1 MLPHVVL
8 CTQLNQGLL
17 QPLQLSIL
25 LVVQKFKDGD
35 AVVDLEP
42 EGMHQVVD
50 HDDVL
55 EGPVLDDPEVLDEK
69 AVLSFH
75 AVLSMQKPE
84 DSLLGSVQV
93 VDDGLCVVEG
103 PGCENV
109 DVEVLTH
116 IGKEFEAVGPDVEF
130 KLVPLVV
137 VSHISFFLL
146 VEDGVDQSLIEVHHQ
161 KFLLRIYVVQQV
173 PAGSGSLTPF
183 FLMYSCDGPLRL
195 LTE

>member
-1 MLPHVVL
+1 MLPHVVFR
-8 CTQLNQGLL
+8 TQLNQSLL
-17 QPLQLSIL
+17 QPLELPIL

-35 AVVDLEP
+35 AVVDLEA
-42 EGMHQVVD
+42 EGVNQVVN

-130 KLVPLVV
+130 ELVPLVV

-146 VEDGVDQSLIEVHHQ
+146 VEDRVDQSLVKVQHQ
-161 KFLLRIYVVQQV
+161 KFLLRI
-173 PAGSGSLTPF
+173 
-183 FLMYSCDGPLRL
+183 
-195 LTE
+195 